1 MSTPTSSSILVGLYD
16 AFFLRAPDEAGYT
29 SWVAKI
35 NAGTTLNSI
44 SKSFFDHPYAS
55 TTLGYAGMTLDAYV
69 SAIYKNILN
78 GTGGQVPTQPEI
90 DYWKTYITN

>member
-35 NAGTTLNSI
+35 NTGTTLNE
-44 SKSFFDHPYAS
+44 K
-55 TTLGYAGMTLDAYV
+55 G
-69 SAIYKNILN
+69 
-78 GTGGQVPTQPEI
+78 
-90 DYWKTYITN
+90 